1 MVTSRKASLFKFIAI
16 LISIFFSLVIGILL
30 VQIFYNPTPVYAGWN
45 SLSGLGGVS
54 PNEVNQLHFRGQK
67 IEYEDDDFVIVM
79 LGDSQVEA
87 QACAYGWMPE
97 RRLQHYLNV
106 EHGKNV
112 KVFTLGASGYG
123 QDQQLLALRG
133 YLKDY
138 RADLVV
144 LWQSPVNDV
153 WNNIFPTNWPA
164 NGVLKPTYWLE
175 NGELQGPN
183 YYLGEPVDKTSR
195 LEIINLFNRL
205 NMNKDLDGDWEKY
218 LPEPYQPLL
227 SSEGPVNETWQNSWN
242 RGGMRDENLAT
253 EKSHMAISLIPR
265 SERMQYGLD
274 LTHKLLLEIEKTTVD
289 QGGKF
294 VIFVTEPFPAVLTE
308 PNDYIMV
315 LNGKYYHV
323 STAQYYENTA
333 YMNRGFEYHIL
344 PVTTTEPTV
353 GPDDGHLNEHAVDQV
368 MKDLAFILSTQSD
381 SLME

>member
-1 MVTSRKASLFKFIAI
+1 MVTSRKASLFKFTAI
-16 LISIFFSLVIGILL
+16 LISIFFTLVIGILL

-97 RRLQHYLNV
+97 RRLQHFLNV

-138 RADLVV
+138 RADLVI

-153 WNNIFPTNWPA
+153 WNNMFPTNWPA

-183 YYLGEPVDKTSR
+183 Y
-195 LEIINLFNRL
+195 LFRRTGRQ
-205 NMNKDLDGDWEKY
+205 DL
-218 LPEPYQPLL
+218 PP
-227 SSEGPVNETWQNSWN
+227 
-242 RGGMRDENLAT
+242 
-253 EKSHMAISLIPR
+253 
-265 SERMQYGLD
+265 
-274 LTHKLLLEIEKTTVD
+274 
-289 QGGKF
+289 
-294 VIFVTEPFPAVLTE
+294 
-308 PNDYIMV
+308 
-315 LNGKYYHV
+315 
-323 STAQYYENTA
+323 
-333 YMNRGFEYHIL
+333 
-344 PVTTTEPTV
+344 
-353 GPDDGHLNEHAVDQV
+353 
-368 MKDLAFILSTQSD
+368 
-381 SLME
+381 